1 MDLAQVLGGLP
12 KNENPRVLADYRGA
26 SDAGVYLLDGEKGND
41 ALVQTVDFFTPIV
54 DDPYIYGAATA
65 ANSLSDLYAMAATP
79 MTALSIVGFPKTG
92 VDFEILAEML
102 RGGHD
107 KLHEAGAVLLGG
119 HTVQDPE
126 IKLGYAVTGR
136 VKREELVNNNGAKTG
151 DLLYL
156 TKPIGTGVLSTALK
170 KKKLSAEAG
179 AALHR
184 NLVTLNRSASEAMRE
199 IGVSSATDITGF
211 GLLGHAAE
219 MARASSAALEIEA
232 GSVPLLPEAVDHQK
246 KGRVTGGLETN
257 RSYVGD
263 TLEITGQVDSH
274 LLDLLLDPQ
283 TSGGLLIAVPEGKD
297 EPFRQ
302 ALTAKKTA
310 AARIGRV
317 VSEGAAKIVVV

>member
-12 KNENPRVLADYRGA
+12 KNENPRVLADYRQA
-26 SDAGVYLLDGEKGND
+26 SDAGVYLLDGENGSD
-41 ALVQTVDFFTPIV
+41 ALVQSVDFFTPIV

-92 VDFEILAEML
+92 VDFSILAEML

-126 IKLGYAVTGR
+126 MKLGYAVTGR
-136 VKREELVNNNGAKTG
+136 AKRDALVSNGGARKG

-156 TKPIGTGVLSTALK
+156 TKSIGTGVLSTALK
-170 KKKLSAEAG
+170 KGKLSDDAG

-184 NLVTLNRSASEAMRE
+184 NLVTLNRAASEVMKE

-211 GLLGHAAE
+211 GLLGHGAE
-219 MARASSAALEIEA
+219 MARASSGTLEIDSE
-232 GSVPLLPEAVDHQK
+232 SVPLLPEAMHHQK
-246 KGRVTGGLETN
+246 KGQVTGGLETN
-257 RSYVGD
+257 RSYVED
-263 TLEITGQVDSH
+263 ILEIAGQVDRH
-274 LLDLLLDPQ
+274 LAELLLDPQ
-283 TSGGLLIAVPEGKD
+283 TSGGLLIAVPEAKD
-297 EPFRQ
+297 ESFRQ
-302 ALTAKKTA
+302 ALSAKKAA

-317 VSEGAAKIVVV
+317 ISEEQARIVVV

>member
-1 MDLAQVLGGLP
+1 MP
-12 KNENPRVLADYRGA
+12 KNENPRVLADYRQA
-26 SDAGVYLLDGEKGND
+26 SDAGVYLLDGENGCD

-54 DDPYIYGAATA
+54 DDPYTYGAAAA

-79 MTALSIVGFPKTG
+79 MTALSIVGFPKSG
-92 VDFEILAEML
+92 VDMSILAEML

-136 VKREELVNNNGAKTG
+136 VKREALVNNGGARRG

-170 KKKLSAEAG
+170 KRKLSDEAS
-179 AALHR
+179 AALYR
-184 NLVTLNRSASEAMRE
+184 NLVTLNRSASEVMQAM
-199 IGVSSATDITGF
+199 GVSSATDITGF

-219 MARASSAALEIEA
+219 MARASSAALEIHSEL
-232 GSVPLLPEAVDHQK
+232 VPLLPEAMHHQK
-246 KGRVTGGLETN
+246 KGHVTGALATN
-257 RSYVGD
+257 RGYVED
-263 TLEITGQVDSH
+263 VLEIAGHVDRH
-274 LLDLLLDPQ
+274 LVELLLDPQ
-283 TSGGLLIAVPEGKD
+283 TSGGLLIAIPEGKD
-297 EPFRQ
+297 ESFRE
-302 ALTAKKTA
+302 ALTAKKAA

-317 VSEGAAKIVVV
+317 VSEGAARIVVD